1 VSLNIWLPIS
11 IVILIFI
18 IGFVKT
24 VLACRATII
33 NHDFAIEYMNKYREF
48 CSPLYQNTFNGDKYQ
63 WLKMNSSKMQRL
75 MGSFG
80 IAAVYKPPGAN
91 HIFRNYEML
100 VNGISGIRESYTQ
113 MASGYGLDL
122 DRRILHETISMIDDM
137 LLTFIGA
144 ADNLVDEAQKE
155 LKNPLIWLRE
165 GVRFIVTS
173 PISLMYWSGL
183 IRYRTYNTLS
193 NNFLVKLLSFLIGV
207 IGIVSSIVTIVTGY
221 TPFRSLI
228 GF

>member
-1 VSLNIWLPIS
+1 MSNWLPFI
-11 IVILIFI
+11 IVTLIII

-24 VLACRATII
+24 ISSYRKTIK
-33 NHDFAIEYMNKYREF
+33 NHNFAIEYMNNYREF
-48 CSPLYQNTFNGDKYQ
+48 CSPLFQNTFNSDKYQ
-63 WLKMNSSKMQRL
+63 WLKMNSSKIQTL

-80 IAAVYKPPGAN
+80 IASMYKPPGAN
-91 HIFRNYEML
+91 YYFSNHQMII
-100 VNGISGIRESYTQ
+100 NGISSIRESYSH
-113 MASGYGLDL
+113 MDNGFGLNL
-122 DRRILHETISMIDDM
+122 DRKILQETIRMIDDM

-144 ADNLVDEAQKE
+144 ADNWVNEAQKE

-165 GVRFIVTS
+165 GVRFVVTS
-173 PISLMYWSGL
+173 PVSLMYWSGL

-207 IGIVSSIVTIVTGY
+207 IGFVSSIVTIVTGY